1 MDWWNAII
9 HYYKAI
15 GEKFHVNPVIFV
27 GIHIVA
33 TPVFALAA
41 WWIVAS
47 KRKNKPLTIPIFVAV
62 LVFNAANLY
71 LVIFGKS
78 IPFWIYAFV
87 GSTTL
92 LSGYFTAKRIRK
104 KMLAR

>member
-9 HYYKAI
+9 QYYKAI
-15 GEKFHVNPVIFV
+15 GEKFHVNPVVFV

-41 WWIVAS
+41 WWIIYR
-47 KRKNKPLTIPIFVAV
+47 KRKRQSLAIPVFAAV

-71 LVIFGKS
+71 LIIFGQG

-87 GSTTL
+87 GFTTL
-92 LSGYFTAKRIRK
+92 LSGYFTAKKIRK
-104 KMLAR
+104 KMDAV